1 MIQKLQHFHECGF
14 SSVSWQF
21 LVQNI
26 FLSNQLSDVVQHVFV
41 DDPDLVIVD
50 VDFSHTHLVLIL
62 RGGRKFRLCAV
73 CLPLH
78 VGGKV

>member
-1 MIQKLQHFHECGF
+1 MILNQF
-14 SSVSWQF
+14 SNV
-21 LVQNI
+21 VQN
-26 FLSNQLSDVVQHVFV
+26 VFV

-62 RGGRKFRLCAV
+62 REGQKLRLCAV
-73 CLPLH
+73 RLPLP

>member
-1 MIQKLQHFHECGF
+1 M
-14 SSVSWQF
+14 
-21 LVQNI
+21 VQD
-26 FLSNQLSDVVQHVFV
+26 LFV

-62 RGGRKFRLCAV
+62 REGWKFRLCAV
-73 CLPLH
+73 RLPLP

>member
-1 MIQKLQHFHECGF
+1 MIQKFQHCNECSF
-14 SSVSWQF
+14 SFLFWQF

-26 FLSNQLSDVVQHVFV
+26 FLNNQFSDVVQHVFV

-62 RGGRKFRLCAV
+62 REGRKFRLCAV
-73 CLPLH
+73 RLPLP
-78 VGGKV
+78 VGRKV